1 MNGFQLIYF
10 PQLLCL
16 NNFSFL
22 EWNVEVLRQ
31 RFSKVQTELGII
43 NFKAF
48 NVDSLLAMNINHV
61 MYKAY
66 NKSQGDWYCNTL
78 KYLSGMILLLLQCN
92 VIYFS
97 HAKEANN
104 IQSFLWGTKN
114 SLKGHVDC
122 YVIIT

>member
-66 NKSQGDWYCNTL
+66 NKSQGD
-78 KYLSGMILLLLQCN
+78 
-92 VIYFS
+92 
-97 HAKEANN
+97 
-104 IQSFLWGTKN
+104 
-114 SLKGHVDC
+114 
-122 YVIIT
+122 